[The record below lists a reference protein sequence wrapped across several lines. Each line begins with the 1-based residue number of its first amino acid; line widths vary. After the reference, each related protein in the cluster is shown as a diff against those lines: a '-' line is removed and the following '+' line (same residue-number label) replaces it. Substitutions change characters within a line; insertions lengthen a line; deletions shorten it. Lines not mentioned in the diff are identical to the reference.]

1 MIRKIFLIFKV
12 NIIKKI
18 EIILINKMKYNF
30 YKKYKKKWLLE
41 IF

>member
-30 YKKYKKKWLLE
+30 YKKYKKN
-41 IF
+41 